1 VFKRLL
7 RRPGVQSTLGWSVA
21 QYMRL
26 IKATTR
32 WEVRHDHRIA
42 GIIAEREGVIAL
54 TWHSRFLMLTAAW
67 ERDFQLPYVMISR
80 SRDGAI
86 VAATCKALGVQT
98 LRGSARKSGKAPGK
112 MKGGDAAAARAVTAI
127 KSGGCVVITPDG
139 PRGPRQRLGDGPLR
153 LARATG
159 APLMPCTFSVAR
171 RKQFDSWDIFVL
183 PKPFGKG
190 LILWGTPVSI
200 PSWTTD
206 EDLDAIR
213 VSVETEM
220 NALMAE
226 ADIELGHAAIEPA
239 GEKIK

>member
-1 VFKRLL
+1 MFKRLL
-7 RRPGVQSTLGWSVA
+7 RRPGVQSFLGWCVA

-32 WEVRHDHRIA
+32 WEVRHDGRVA

-67 ERDFQLPYVMISR
+67 EPDFQLPYVMISR
-80 SRDGAI
+80 SRDGAV
-86 VAATCKALGVQT
+86 VASTCKALGLQT
-98 LRGSARKSGKAPGK
+98 LRGSARKTGKA
-112 MKGGDAAAARAVTAI
+112 KGGDAAAAGAVTAI
-127 KSGGCVVITPDG
+127 RSGGCVVITPDG

-159 APLMPCTFSVAR
+159 APLMPCTFAVAR
-171 RKQFDSWDIFVL
+171 RKQFDSWDRFVL

-200 PSWTTD
+200 PPETSD
-206 EDLDAIR
+206 ADLENIR
-213 VSVETEM
+213 LSIETEM
-220 NALMAE
+220 NTLMAE
-226 ADIELGHAAIEPA
+226 ADVELGHIAVDPA
-239 GEKIK
+239 

>member
-1 VFKRLL
+1 MFKRLL
-7 RRPGVQSTLGWSVA
+7 RRPGFQSTLGWSVA

-42 GIIAEREGVIAL
+42 GIVAERKGVIAL

-67 ERDFQLPYVMISR
+67 EPDFQLPYVMISR
-80 SRDGAI
+80 SRDGAV
-86 VAATCKALGVQT
+86 VAATCKTLKLQT
-98 LRGSARKSGKAPGK
+98 LRGSARKSGKA
-112 MKGGDAAAARAVTAI
+112 KGGEAAAAGAVTAI
-127 KSGGCVVITPDG
+127 RSGGCVVITPDG

-171 RKQFDSWDIFVL
+171 RKQFDSWDRFVL

-200 PSWTTD
+200 PLETSD
-206 EDLDAIR
+206 EELDSIR
-213 VSVETEM
+213 VGIETEM
-220 NALMAE
+220 NAQLAE
-226 ADIELGHAAIEPA
+226 ADVELGHTPIEPA
-239 GEKIK
+239 PENPK